1 MQDMNREEFG
11 RALREAWLSVLC
23 IAAISAVTVAAIFY
37 GSKMSYQKEVER
49 LEIQKARAAM
59 AASPTISAWAHVNKP
74 EFVDGR
80 FLSEFR
86 EVEALSPGTEYVVG
100 RLREFDRNS
109 GCRSHDHFIYD
120 KQDDALY
127 AEPILTFHYRKLLH
141 FTCTLGDGWLHPGAT
156 QEWRRTG
163 AYTYLPGKTDTADAM
178 EGWGSGMSSV
188 VLPIPELSEMPGAV
202 LETER
207 LGDFA
212 PDVPEELAE
221 RTREIWSYDVTV
233 TAYNADPRDKKNT
246 DAKPVTSMTVRVR
259 SYGTWDLTCDEYY
272 RCRISNYNYAPHI
285 TVEILQ

>member
-23 IAAISAVTVAAIFY
+23 IAAISAVTVVAIFY

-120 KQDDALY
+120 KPFG
-127 AEPILTFHYRKLLH
+127 EFKFI
-141 FTCTLGDGWLHPGAT
+141 G
-156 QEWRRTG
+156 
-163 AYTYLPGKTDTADAM
+163 
-178 EGWGSGMSSV
+178 
-188 VLPIPELSEMPGAV
+188 
-202 LETER
+202 
-207 LGDFA
+207 
-212 PDVPEELAE
+212 
-221 RTREIWSYDVTV
+221 
-233 TAYNADPRDKKNT
+233 
-246 DAKPVTSMTVRVR
+246 
-259 SYGTWDLTCDEYY
+259 
-272 RCRISNYNYAPHI
+272 
-285 TVEILQ
+285 